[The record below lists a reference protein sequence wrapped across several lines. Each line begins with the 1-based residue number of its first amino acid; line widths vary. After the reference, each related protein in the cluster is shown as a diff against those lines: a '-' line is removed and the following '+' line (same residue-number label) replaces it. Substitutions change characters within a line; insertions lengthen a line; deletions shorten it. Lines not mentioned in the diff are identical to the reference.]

1 MRRRLLLL
9 LLAAGVLVMAL
20 LPAVALARG
29 GSGIGGFSLGG
40 EGGGSGGGAGKG
52 FIIYIALRL
61 LIDLVLF
68 GHGVGA
74 LIAVGLVLAA
84 WFYYYGGRRVADWFT
99 AQRRRGP
106 AQRRETRRRE
116 RRVALAAAEA
126 ADEDGAFDPERV
138 RTAAEQLF
146 VDVQSAWDR
155 ADVAALRT
163 LIAPRLMTEW
173 ERRLD
178 ELSRRGLRNHV
189 ELTGRPKV
197 QFVGIGAGARAT
209 GPGEGPDRVVVRI
222 EARVRDWVVDR
233 AGRAY
238 NERGAATKTVR
249 MREYWTLVR
258 APAAPGG
265 GDPAGTQAS
274 LDAEFDLSLHT
285 DGPTPAREW
294 VLASI
299 EQGAEGAYQLEAKLV
314 QTGWADADALRDQ
327 ALVEQAQADAAPLGP
342 GQHLSELTNTQ
353 VGIETDARARAL
365 DLSLLDGRFAPDL
378 LEVAARR
385 AVSAWAQA
393 IDGETR
399 PLLGL
404 ADAAAAEE
412 MLHPAGPQS
421 RLVVRGPRIE
431 RITVVSLDAK
441 STPPSM
447 AVDVKITGR
456 RYLQE
461 RATAAIVAGSDIHA
475 VTFTERWTFSLG
487 DDPDNPWQISAV
499 SSPALAR

>member
-1 MRRRLLLL
+1 MPRRRLVLLL
-9 LLAAGVLVMAL
+9 LVAGVLVMAL

-29 GSGIGGFSLGG
+29 GSGVGGFSLGG

-84 WFYYYGGRRVADWFT
+84 WIYFYGGRWIGDWFT

-106 AQRRETRRRE
+106 AQRREARRRE

-126 ADEDGAFDPERV
+126 ADADGAFDPERV
-138 RTAAEQLF
+138 RAAAQELF

-155 ADVAALRT
+155 GDVATLRT
-163 LIAPRLMTEW
+163 LIAPRLLGEW

-178 ELSRRGLRNHV
+178 ELSRRGLCNHV
-189 ELTGRPKV
+189 ELTGPPKV
-197 QFVGIGAGARAT
+197 QFVGIGVGARAT

-222 EARVRDWVVDR
+222 DARLRDWIVDAR
-233 AGRAY
+233 GREH

-258 APAAPGG
+258 TPVN
-265 GDPAGTQAS
+265 PAGSGPADPQAS
-274 LDAEFDLSLHT
+274 LDAEFDLSLHSNS
-285 DGPTPAREW
+285 GPAREW
-294 VLASI
+294 MLASI

-327 ALVEQAQADAAPLGP
+327 ALVEQAQAEAAPLGSD
-342 GQHLSELTNTQ
+342 LSLGELTDTT
-353 VGIETDARARAL
+353 VAIETDARARAL
-365 DLSLLDGRFAPDL
+365 DLSLADGRFAPDV

-385 AVSAWAQA
+385 AVAAWAQA

-399 PLLGL
+399 PLLSL
-404 ADAAAAEE
+404 ASPAASDE
-412 MLHPAGPQS
+412 MLHPAGPRS

-441 STPPSM
+441 ATPPIM

-456 RYLQE
+456 RYLQD
-461 RATAAIVAGSDIHA
+461 RATASIVAGSDIHA
-475 VTFTERWTFSLG
+475 VTFTERWTFSLS
-487 DDPDNPWQISAV
+487 DAPDNPWQISAV
-499 SSPALAR
+499 TSPALAR